1 MLQGIDHIVIAVP
14 DLAVASRNYEGLGF
28 TVVPGGRH
36 PVGTHNALIAFADGA
51 YIELIA
57 FYEKNTQHK
66 WWEPLQQGG
75 GLVDFCMQT
84 DDLMADT
91 AAFRKAGVDIDDPS
105 PLSRVRPDGYQLKW
119 VLSIPRGVYRGVA
132 PFLIQD
138 ETPREERVARQTRHA
153 NGVTGIGTVTVAVDD
168 VGRVAGWYTKVLE
181 KPGQRIV
188 SEELGGVGQRFVIG
202 PHVLAC
208 HAGRL
213 ALRGDAVDAGCTRGP
228 SRRVE
233 DSRRPPHAR
242 VGAMM
247 PRIIALA
254 LLVLLA
260 VSPVA
265 AQAPVTLAFATLD
278 AGSAWYVYG

>member
-119 VLSIPRGVYRGVA
+119 VLSIPRGVYRGVV

-138 ETPREERVARQTRHA
+138 ETPRAERVPRQTRHA

-168 VGRVAGWYTKVLE
+168 VGRVAGWYTKVLG

-202 PHVLAC
+202 PHTLDFVAPDAAGSPLTSWLA
-208 HAGRL
+208 
-213 ALRGDAVDAGCTRGP
+213 TRG
-228 SRRVE
+228 
-233 DSRRPPHAR
+233 A
-242 VGAMM
+242 
-247 PRIIALA
+247 
-254 LLVLLA
+254 
-260 VSPVA
+260 SPYA
-265 AQAPVTLAFATLD
+265 ATLSTPGARGGLLD
-278 AGSAWYVYG
+278 ESKTLGARLTLV

>member
-14 DLAVASRNYEGLGF
+14 DLVVASRNYEALGF

-66 WWEPLQQGG
+66 WWDPLQKGG
-75 GLVDFCMQT
+75 GLVDYCMQT
-84 DDLMADT
+84 DDLLGDT
-91 AAFRKAGVDIDDPS
+91 AAFRKAGVAIDDPS

-119 VLSIPRGVYRGVA
+119 VLSIPRGPHRGVA

-138 ETPREERVARQTRHA
+138 ETPRDERVPREHRHP
-153 NGVTGIGTVTVAVDD
+153 NGVTGIGALTVAVDD
-168 VGRVAGWYTKVLE
+168 VGRVGDWYARTLG

-202 PHVLAC
+202 RHTIDLIAPDPASSPLTSWLA
-208 HAGRL
+208 A
-213 ALRGDAVDAGCTRGP
+213 RGA
-228 SRRVE
+228 
-233 DSRRPPHAR
+233 
-242 VGAMM
+242 
-247 PRIIALA
+247 
-254 LLVLLA
+254 
-260 VSPVA
+260 SPYA
-265 AQAPVTLAFATLD
+265 ATLPP
-278 AGSAWYVYG
+278 AR

>member
-1 MLQGIDHIVIAVP
+1 RRGAVSGRQALRHRSSHP
-14 DLAVASRNYEGLGF
+14 GL
-28 TVVPGGRH
+28 R
-36 PVGTHNALIAFADGA
+36 
-51 YIELIA
+51 
-57 FYEKNTQHK
+57 
-66 WWEPLQQGG
+66 
-75 GLVDFCMQT
+75 C
-84 DDLMADT
+84 
-91 AAFRKAGVDIDDPS
+91 
-105 PLSRVRPDGYQLKW
+105 
-119 VLSIPRGVYRGVA
+119 
-132 PFLIQD
+132 
-138 ETPREERVARQTRHA
+138 ARRRRQSA
-153 NGVTGIGTVTVAVDD
+153 
-168 VGRVAGWYTKVLE
+168 
-181 KPGQRIV
+181 
-188 SEELGGVGQRFVIG
+188 
-202 PHVLAC
+202 HVLAC

-278 AGSAWYVYG
+278 AGSAWCVYVATMAQLLGRALQA

>member
-14 DLAVASRNYEGLGF
+14 DLAVASRNYEALGF

-57 FYEKNTQHK
+57 FYEKNTEHK

-84 DDLMADT
+84 DELMADT

-138 ETPREERVARQTRHA
+138 ETPREERVPRQTRHA
-153 NGVTGIGTVTVAVDD
+153 NGVTGIGAVTVAVED
-168 VGRVAGWYTKVLE
+168 VATVRRWYAGATGDPGEVVL
-181 KPGQRIV
+181 R
-188 SEELGGVGQRFVIG
+188 
-202 PHVLAC
+202 
-208 HAGRL
+208 
-213 ALRGDAVDAGCTRGP
+213 DDAGGAGGQPDPLDPAKTLG
-228 SRRVE
+228 
-233 DSRRPPHAR
+233 AR
-242 VGAMM
+242 
-247 PRIIALA
+247 LS
-254 LLVLLA
+254 LE
-260 VSPVA
+260 
-265 AQAPVTLAFATLD
+265 
-278 AGSAWYVYG
+278 